1 MKSRPVYS
9 CRPLRLGINKNVWA
23 MGWTS
28 LLNDASSELLYPVLP
43 LFLTITLG
51 APASAVGAV
60 EGAADA
66 AAQVVGLAVGRRSDR
81 MRRRMPFVWAGYT
94 MSNIAKPLVAVA
106 PAWGWVLGARV
117 LDRAGKGVRTSPR
130 DALLRDS
137 SDAGQTGNVFGFH
150 RFMDS
155 LGAVIGPLLA
165 LALLE
170 AGLSYRQVIAVAVV
184 PALLTMLALRRIR
197 DTPAP
202 AATASDPPLR
212 PGRLADL
219 GRPFWLFTA
228 AWTIFSLGNS
238 ADVFLLL
245 RARDLGLTATAVVL
259 AYALYNALYSGL
271 SWPLGNLS
279 DRIGKRRVLAGGL
292 IVFAAVYAGF
302 GLARTG
308 ALVWPLMAVYGVYIA
323 ATDGVGKALVSDL
336 SPAAERATGQG
347 AFKLATGGAAVVA
360 SLMAGVLWQAV
371 SPGAVFALGAVT
383 AVAGLLTLLA
393 VRPSAQSP
401 GSQPGL

>member
-1 MKSRPVYS
+1 
-9 CRPLRLGINKNVWA
+9 

-43 LFLTITLG
+43 LFLTVTLG
-51 APASAVGAV
+51 APAAAVGAV

-66 AAQVVGLAVGRRSDR
+66 ASQVVGLYVGRRSDR

-94 MSNIAKPLVAVA
+94 LSNIAKPLVAVA

-117 LDRAGKGVRTSPR
+117 LDRTGKGVRTAPR

-137 SDAGQTGNVFGFH
+137 SGAGRSGSVFGFH

-165 LALLE
+165 LAMLE
-170 AGLSYRQVIAVAVV
+170 VGLSLRQVIAVAVV
-184 PALLTMLALRRIR
+184 PALLTMLALRRVR
-197 DTPAP
+197 DVPARSP
-202 AATASDPPLR
+202 ATAREGAASGSVR
-212 PGRLADL
+212 SL

-245 RARDLGLTATAVVL
+245 RARDLGLGAGAVVL

-271 SWPLGNLS
+271 SWPLGHLS
-279 DRIGKRRVLAGGL
+279 DRVGRRRVLGVGL
-292 IVFAAVYAGF
+292 VVFAAVYAGF
-302 GLARTG
+302 GLATDG
-308 ALVWPLMAVYGVYIA
+308 IAVWPLMAVYGVYIA
-323 ATDGVGKALVSDL
+323 ATDGVGKAMVSDL
-336 SPAAERATGQG
+336 SPADDRATGQG
-347 AFKLATGGAAVVA
+347 MFKLATGGASVVA
-360 SLMAGVLWQAV
+360 SLVAGVLWQAV
-371 SPGAVFALGAVT
+371 SPAAVFALGTAAALLALGALAVT
-383 AVAGLLTLLA
+383 
-393 VRPSAQSP
+393 PSRHR
-401 GSQPGL
+401 